1 MREVFR
7 RKSKSK
13 VNPFLTVSM
22 TTISRS
28 CFLYT
33 LLDRFRSVHLKHLSV
48 ERDYA
53 CASERESEICWN
65 LCANSDEFHSEI
77 GELFVD

>member
-13 VNPFLTVSM
+13 VNPFLT
-22 TTISRS
+22 TISRS

-33 LLDRFRSVHLKHLSV
+33 LLARFRSVHLKHLSV